1 MKGAENGGRSPGR
14 WSRVRRARRILSLQ
28 AEEGACHVC
37 DVPRDGPCPSSVGR
51 SRSAPEWAHAL
62 HSILSSP
69 PKMPFKTLAD
79 LKRGSSG
86 GGGRGGEDDDD
97 GDDHHHPDNEYYA
110 GGESSGQAIRGNP
123 DTSGRAPPPNRLV
136 SSILERARRAGA
148 AGGWPPEEEE
158 GEEGLVAPAA
168 GVDRPTRRRTVT
180 KSIIFYRNGFVV
192 DDGELRPYTD
202 PGNAE
207 FLRDIDAGVVPREL
221 EEPDAANWN
230 VNLIDRKHEEYQ
242 PPRGTSA
249 VRAFHGT
256 GYRLEERDAAAAT
269 TSARAEESSSAP
281 SAARPVDPTQPRT
294 QVQVRL
300 IDGSRL
306 VLELN
311 ATHTVADLRQHIVK
325 AHPEYASVPFDLQ
338 TPMPKRPLA
347 DERQTLAEAGL
358 QNAVVL
364 QRLREGE

>member
-1 MKGAENGGRSPGR
+1 
-14 WSRVRRARRILSLQ
+14 
-28 AEEGACHVC
+28 
-37 DVPRDGPCPSSVGR
+37 
-51 SRSAPEWAHAL
+51 
-62 HSILSSP
+62 
-69 PKMPFKTLAD
+69 MPFKTLAD
-79 LKRGSSG
+79 LQKGSSDG
-86 GGGRGGEDDDD
+86 GDDDD
-97 GDDHHHPDNEYYA
+97 DEDGDHSDNEYYA

-123 DTSGRAPPPNRLV
+123 DRRGRAPPPNRLV

-148 AGGWPPEEEE
+148 SGGWPPEEEE
-158 GEEGLVAPAA
+158 EEERAGVARRAFGGAGYRLGDAEGDEGGLVAPAV

-202 PGNAE
+202 PSNAE
-207 FLRDIDAGVVPREL
+207 FLRDIDAGVVPHEL

-242 PPRGTSA
+242 PPRDASA

-256 GYRLEERDAAAAT
+256 GYRLEERDTAVAT
-269 TSARAEESSSAP
+269 TSARAEESSSPASSSP
-281 SAARPVDPTQPRT
+281 AAAAARPVDPTQPRT

-300 IDGSRL
+300 IDGARL

-364 QRLREGE
+364 QRRREGE

>member
-1 MKGAENGGRSPGR
+1 
-14 WSRVRRARRILSLQ
+14 
-28 AEEGACHVC
+28 
-37 DVPRDGPCPSSVGR
+37 
-51 SRSAPEWAHAL
+51 
-62 HSILSSP
+62 
-69 PKMPFKTLAD
+69 MPFKTLAD

-158 GEEGLVAPAA
+158 GEESAGVARRAFGGAGYRLGDTEGDEGGLVAPAA